1 MSGIHSVDCS
11 SDTKC
16 SLESFIARADE
27 SSFVLPNRWEELQLM
42 IFTRDPKYACHFT
55 SSVNCSYH
63 PSRKRLLTQKA
74 FRSLLNKL
82 PDESSLEPSMVDV
95 SRETPLPLSQS
106 LTAATDPPSAPVT
119 PQANTK
125 ALPRI
130 TPFGSQPS
138 PDYGGSPGTL
148 LQCPSARKPNQFMT
162 MKVPVSKSRTN
173 TPDSNIP
180 PSALRKRVRD
190 TSDEAL
196 GAKVTP
202 PDGSPIPPK
211 RKLRRA

>member
-1 MSGIHSVDCS
+1 MLHYIGDCE
-11 SDTKC
+11 DGRC
-16 SLESFIARADE
+16 HIGSFIARSDAVP
-27 SSFVLPNRWEELQLM
+27 FVLPNRWEKLQVM

-63 PSRKRLLTQKA
+63 PSRKRLFTQKA

-130 TPFGSQPS
+130 TPFGSQSS

-148 LQCPSARKPNQFMT
+148 LQ
-162 MKVPVSKSRTN
+162 
-173 TPDSNIP
+173 
-180 PSALRKRVRD
+180 
-190 TSDEAL
+190 
-196 GAKVTP
+196 
-202 PDGSPIPPK
+202 
-211 RKLRRA
+211 